1 MLSLPS
7 PNAAARSPFRLTT
20 SRHQPIVVKM
30 LDETLPPRTL
40 FTAVSNL
47 AAAWRQHYRDEMARR
62 GFPWHLTA
70 VGDLL
75 DHLPAAGI
83 SQAALT
89 ASTGLTK
96 QAVQQSLDQL
106 EHHGVLRREPDPAD
120 KRARRIVVTELGL
133 RNLGERQAVLDS
145 IEARA
150 RESLGKKPFKA
161 LKKTLR
167 SL

>member
-1 MLSLPS
+1 
-7 PNAAARSPFRLTT
+7 
-20 SRHQPIVVKM
+20 M
-30 LDETLPPRTL
+30 LDEPSHAKTL
-40 FTAVSNL
+40 FAAVSHL

-75 DHLPAAGI
+75 DHLPATGI
-83 SQAALT
+83 SQATLT
-89 ASTGLTK
+89 AATGLTK

-106 EHHGVLRREPDPAD
+106 EQHGVIRREPDPAD

-133 RNLGERQAVLDS
+133 RNLSERRAVLEA
-145 IEARA
+145 IEERA
-150 RESLGKKPFKA
+150 RDALGKKPFKA